1 MTATTAFPM
10 PMPWEGA
17 YPEALRHYRL
27 DLAALPANAAHLVTQ
42 AAADHGDQP
51 AFTFVLPSGANV
63 ARSFREIDA
72 LSDAFAAW
80 LLREQ
85 GLQAGDVLALQMPN
99 CLHYPI
105 AVFGAWKAGLIVTN
119 VNPLYTGRELRLQ
132 LEDSGAR
139 LLLVCDMFLPVA
151 GPVAEVLGVPVLT
164 ASLWDFFEE
173 PVASAIRAKMAGP
186 ADPDAAPL
194 LRMADALVRGQALTP
209 AERRS
214 HPVALYQYTGGTT
227 GRSKGAV
234 ITHGNI
240 LATLRI
246 TRDFLDAYDGPQRG
260 ETMLTVLPMYH
271 VFAFMVNFL
280 VFFQVGAR
288 NLLVPNPRPISNLRK
303 TFDQFDVQWTAGVD
317 TLFAGLLAEPWFQAK
332 PPRLRYAFSGG
343 TALRTSTAQAWQAL
357 VCPILEGY
365 GMTETSCIVSCNPPS
380 ATPRL
385 GTVGVPMPGCRVRVV
400 DDQGRDL
407 PQGERGELLVQGPQV
422 VAGYLHAP
430 EESASAMKDGW
441 LHTGDIAQLEEGG
454 YIRIVDRKKDMILVS
469 GFNVYPNEVEDVLAA
484 HPDIAEAA
492 VIGVQDA
499 GTGEAVRA
507 FVVLRNPALTPEDVE
522 RHCRTHLTA
531 YKVPRQIVF
540 REQLPKSSVGKILR
554 ASLREVG

>member
-1 MTATTAFPM
+1 MTATAALPASS
-10 PMPWEGA
+10 PWEGS
-17 YPEALRHYRL
+17 YPEALRNYQL
-27 DLAALPANAAHLVTQ
+27 DLAALPANAAHLATQ
-42 AAADHGDQP
+42 AAAVHGDQP
-51 AFTFVLPSGANV
+51 AFTFVLPTGANV
-63 ARSFREIDA
+63 VRSFREIDA
-72 LSDAFAAW
+72 LSSAFAAW
-80 LLREQ
+80 LVREQ
-85 GLQAGDVLALQMPN
+85 GLQAGDVLALKLPN

-119 VNPLYTGRELRLQ
+119 VNPLYTGRELHLQ

-151 GPVAEVLGVPVLT
+151 GPVAEALGVPVLT
-164 ASLWDFFEE
+164 ASLGDFFDE

-186 ADPDAAPL
+186 ADPAAVPL
-194 LRMADALVRGQALTP
+194 PRMADALVRGQALP
-209 AERRS
+209 PIEHRS
-214 HPVALYQYTGGTT
+214 HPVAVYQYTGGTT

-234 ITHGNI
+234 ITHSNI

-246 TRDFLDAYDGPQRG
+246 TRDFLDAYDGPKQG

-288 NLLVPNPRPISNLRK
+288 NLLVPNPRPMSNLQK
-303 TFDQFDVQWTAGVD
+303 TFEQFDVQWTAGVD
-317 TLFAGLLAEPWFQAK
+317 TLFAGLMAEPWFQAN

-385 GTVGVPMPGCRVRVV
+385 GTVGVPMPGCQVRVV
-400 DDQGRDL
+400 DAQGRDL

-422 VAGYLHAP
+422 VAGYLHAQAD
-430 EESASAMKDGW
+430 SASAIRDGW

-484 HPDIAEAA
+484 HPGIAEAA
-492 VIGVQDA
+492 VIGVPDP

-507 FVVLRNPALTPEDVE
+507 FVVPRNPALTAEEVE
-522 RHCRTHLTA
+522 RHCRTQLTA
-531 YKVPRQIVF
+531 YKVPRQILF
-540 REQLPKSSVGKILR
+540 REQLPKSPVGKILR
-554 ASLREVG
+554 ASLREAA

>member
-1 MTATTAFPM
+1 MTATTAP
-10 PMPWEGA
+10 PTSTPWEST
-17 YPEALRHYRL
+17 YPPALRNYQL
-27 DLAALPANAAHLVTQ
+27 DLAALPANAAQLATQ
-42 AAADHGDQP
+42 AAAAHGDQP
-51 AFTFVLPSGANV
+51 AFTLVLPTGANV
-63 ARSFREIDA
+63 VRSFREIDA

-80 LLREQ
+80 LVREQ
-85 GLQAGDVLALQMPN
+85 GLQAGEVLALQLPN

-139 LLLVCDMFLPVA
+139 LLLVCDLFLPVA
-151 GPVAEVLGVPVLT
+151 QPVAQALGLPVLT
-164 ASLWDFFEE
+164 ASLWDFFDE

-186 ADPDAAPL
+186 AEPAAATLP
-194 LRMADALVRGQALTP
+194 RMVDALAKGHALVP
-209 AERRS
+209 IEHRS
-214 HPVALYQYTGGTT
+214 HSVAVYQYTGGTT

-234 ITHGNI
+234 ITHSNI

-246 TRDFLDAYDGPQRG
+246 TRDFLDAYDGPKRG
-260 ETMLTVLPMYH
+260 ETMLTMLPMYH

-288 NLLVPNPRPISNLRK
+288 NLLVPNPRPMANLQK
-303 TFDQFDVQWTAGVD
+303 TFEHFEVHWTAGVD
-317 TLFAGLLAEPWFQAK
+317 TLFAGLLAEPLFQSR
-332 PPRLRYAFSGG
+332 PPRLRYAFSGD

-357 VCPILEGY
+357 VCPIIEGY

-400 DDQGRDL
+400 DDLGRDV
-407 PQGERGELLVQGPQV
+407 PQGQRGELLVQGPQV
-422 VAGYLHAP
+422 VAGYLHAQ
-430 EESASAMKDGW
+430 EDSASAIRDGW

-454 YIRIVDRKKDMILVS
+454 FIRIVDRKKDMILVS

-507 FVVLRNPALTPEDVE
+507 FVVPRNPALTAEDVE
-522 RHCRTHLTA
+522 RHCRTQLTA
-531 YKVPRQIVF
+531 YKVPRQIIF
-540 REQLPKSSVGKILR
+540 REQLPKSPVGKILR
-554 ASLREVG
+554 ASLREAA

>member
-1 MTATTAFPM
+1 MTATAAP
-10 PMPWEGA
+10 PASSPWEGS
-17 YPEALRHYRL
+17 YPEALRNYQL
-27 DLAALPANAAHLVTQ
+27 DLAALPANAAHLATQ
-42 AAADHGDQP
+42 AATDHGDQP
-51 AFTFVLPSGANV
+51 AFTFVLPTGANV
-63 ARSFREIDA
+63 VRSFREVDA

-80 LLREQ
+80 LVREQ

-132 LEDSGAR
+132 LEDSGAK
-139 LLLVCDMFLPVA
+139 LLLVCDLFLPVA
-151 GPVAEVLGVPVLT
+151 QPVAEALGLPVIT

-186 ADPDAAPL
+186 ADPAAAPL
-194 LRMADALVRGQALTP
+194 PRMADALVRGQALAP
-209 AERRS
+209 VEHRS
-214 HPVALYQYTGGTT
+214 HPVAVYQYTGGTT

-240 LATLRI
+240 LATLHI
-246 TRDFLDAYDGPQRG
+246 TRDFLDAYDGPKQG

-280 VFFQVGAR
+280 VFFEVGAR
-288 NLLVPNPRPISNLRK
+288 NLLVPSPRPMSNLQK
-303 TFDQFDVQWTAGVD
+303 TFEQFDVQWTAGVD
-317 TLFAGLLAEPWFQAK
+317 TLFAGLMAEPWFQAN
-332 PPRLRYAFSGG
+332 PPKLRYAFSGG
-343 TALRTSTAQAWQAL
+343 TALRSSTAQAWQAV

-385 GTVGVPMPGCRVRVV
+385 GTVGVPMPGCRVRIV

-422 VAGYLHAP
+422 VAGYLHAQ
-430 EESASAMKDGW
+430 EDSASAIRDGW

-454 YIRIVDRKKDMILVS
+454 FIRIVDRKKDMILVS

-492 VIGVQDA
+492 VIGVHDA

-507 FVVLRNPALTPEDVE
+507 FVVPRSPALTAEDVE
-522 RHCRTHLTA
+522 RHCRTQLTA

-540 REQLPKSSVGKILR
+540 REQLPKSPVGKILR